1 MNAALLLG
9 ALVVSV
15 LLIWGLLSIIKTT
28 FKTALFVAL
37 VVFGLQIATGIGPM
51 QVFQQVGNFAGG
63 ALSGISEWLR
73 NWGGNYKPPSDFNKG
88 KQALEWVL
96 QQALASLSSD

>member
-1 MNAALLLG
+1 MNTALLIG

-28 FKTALFVAL
+28 FKTALFVAI
-37 VVFGLQIATGIGPM
+37 VVFGLQILTGVGPL
-51 QVFQQVGNFAGG
+51 QVFQQVGNFASS
-63 ALSGISEWLR
+63 ALGGISDWLR

-88 KQALEWVL
+88 KQALVWILQVL
-96 QQALASLSSD
+96 YS